1 MTPPLS
7 NNPVAQLPARKK
19 GQQIGP
25 VSAVI
30 CNFNGELYLEG
41 CIRALQR
48 MTPGVAEIIVVDNAS
63 TDGSLEVVR
72 QLFPEVKLLALAKN
86 GGPCVAR
93 NVGVRAA
100 QHRFVLA
107 VDNDAV
113 LLEDTLGKLIV
124 ALMDRPDAV
133 AAQPR
138 SVYFD
143 DLDKVHYNGGKFHY
157 AGLYALRNFSVPMS
171 QAKGSGVLDV
181 DGLIAICILMDSKAF
196 HEVGGY
202 DEDFFILFEDLDL
215 SMRLR
220 IAGHRLISVEDAL
233 VRHKGGTPG
242 ISFRG
247 AAYPKFRSYY
257 HSRNRWLLLYKN
269 YRLRT
274 LIASLPGIL
283 LYEVAWFLFTIKL
296 GHVRA
301 HIAGKLAFFQALKT
315 TRSLRRK
322 VQDSRNVRDR
332 DLLVGGP
339 LTLSPQLVEKPL
351 AAQLARAL
359 DSVLRWLWS
368 GLRWIDG

>member
-1 MTPPLS
+1 VTPPLP
-7 NNPVAQLPARKK
+7 NDPLAQLPPRKK
-19 GQQIGP
+19 GDELGP
-25 VSAVI
+25 ISAVI

-63 TDGSLEVVR
+63 TDGSLEVIR
-72 QLFPEVKLLALAKN
+72 QLFPEVKLLALSNN

-93 NVGVRAA
+93 NVGMRAA

-113 LLEDTLGKLIV
+113 LLEDTLGKLLV

-143 DLDKVHYNGGKFHY
+143 NLERVHYNGGEFHY
-157 AGLYALRNFSVPMS
+157 TGLYALRNFGVPMAEA
-171 QAKGSGVLDV
+171 QGTGVLDV
-181 DGLIAICILMDSKAF
+181 DGLIAICILIDSKAF
-196 HEVGGY
+196 RDVGGY

-220 IAGHRLISVEDAL
+220 IAGHKMLSVEGAL

-247 AAYPKFRSYY
+247 AEYPKFRSYY
-257 HSRNRWLLLYKN
+257 HSRNRWLVIYKN
-269 YRLRT
+269 YSLRT
-274 LIASLPGIL
+274 MIACLPGFL
-283 LYEVAWFLFTIKL
+283 LYEAVWLLFTIKS
-296 GHVRA
+296 GHLRA
-301 HIAGKLAFFQALKT
+301 HIAGKLAFFKALKAS
-315 TRSLRRK
+315 RALRGQVQASRK
-322 VQDSRNVRDR
+322 VLDR

-351 AAQLARAL
+351 AAKLARAL
-359 DSVLRWLWS
+359 DSVLRALWS
-368 GLRWIDG
+368 GLRWAAG